1 MTSSIHARLLTPSA
15 SQPVPL
21 TGVSWADGSQSRDD
35 AAQVWAALAGLLAGQ
50 PRMRLSRDGG
60 RNYPTAHERALT
72 KALPSVPAAVRIT
85 ATDGLVSTIC
95 LDLDVASGGKA
106 QVDAD
111 HVIVTRLIGRHGG
124 RWIDDFSPNGG
135 RHVYL
140 PLTERVSFTEARQFV
155 ESLRRRLPSL
165 DASPHQNAAA
175 GCIRTP
181 GSPHKTG
188 GFQVLNMNLNTAYDV
203 ARRRN
208 PASVWEA
215 LCKDLA
221 EELAEVQQ
229 RHGANLVLVE
239 DSEYLPLTAGP
250 RNIPLAKQKTART
263 GHYDNARYGSPSEA
277 RQGVLAS
284 AAAAG
289 WKLTDVMALMKQNV
303 WAGMNSFYARYRPA
317 QRTTALRRDWT
328 KAVAYVGTKQSKN
341 IPNQPGKTYDHK
353 SYTSRKNTQGGLPT
367 SAVGDGLSEHQ
378 FVRTWRNA
386 LHCWEEA
393 SAGKRAGLGYRFLL
407 RALGEAAHKSDS
419 RYIEFGVRSLA
430 LGTGAHHTTVARQL
444 RELSQVEDPMLR
456 LVQEA
461 KGTYGDMYELILPD
475 RFSGRA
481 TAMVWKRGRIHALR
495 PVFRELGIVAAVVY
509 ETVETN
515 DGALTSADMARVARL
530 SPTSVNMA
538 LEVLAAWNLIERRV
552 GAWHVV
558 RGTSLQCL
566 AEYFGVL
573 EDIGQQL
580 ARYRQE
586 RAVWREWLARRVA
599 PSLELLL
606 PDEEYPFW
614 HGDGPPDG
622 ERTLWDLHQFEDVVA

>member
-1 MTSSIHARLLTPSA
+1 MTSSVHARPLTPSA
-15 SQPVPL
+15 SQSVPL
-21 TGVSWADGSQSRDD
+21 IGVSWADGSRSRDE
-35 AAQVWAALAGLLAGQ
+35 AAQAWAALAGLLAGQ
-50 PRMRLSRDGG
+50 PRVRLSRDGG

-85 ATDGLVSTIC
+85 GTDGLVSTIC
-95 LDLDVASGGKA
+95 LDLDVASGGKT

-111 HVIVTRLIGRHGG
+111 HVIVTRLIGQHGG

-140 PLTERVSFTEARQFV
+140 PLAERVSFTEARQFV
-155 ESLRRRLPSL
+155 EALRRRLPSL

-188 GFQVLNMNLNTAYDV
+188 GFQVLSMNLNAAYDV

-208 PASVWEA
+208 PTSVWED
-215 LCKDLA
+215 LCNDLA
-221 EELAEVQQ
+221 EELADVRQ
-229 RHGANLVLVE
+229 RRGANLVLVD

-250 RNIPLAKQKTART
+250 RNIPLEKQRTART
-263 GHYDNARYGSPSEA
+263 GRYDNARYGSPSEA

-303 WAGMNSFYARYRPA
+303 WAGMNSFYARYRAA
-317 QRTTALRRDWT
+317 QRTVALRRDWA
-328 KAVAYVGTKQSKN
+328 KAVAYVGSKRSKN
-341 IPNQPGKTYDHK
+341 TPDQPPKTNDRK
-353 SYTSRKNTQGGLPT
+353 SYTSQLDTQGALPT
-367 SAVGDGLSEHQ
+367 PAGGDGLSEHQ

-386 LHCWEEA
+386 LHYWEEV
-393 SAGKRAGLGYRFLL
+393 SAGTRAGLGYRFLL
-407 RALGEAAHKSDS
+407 RALGEAAHKSGS
-419 RYIEFGVRSLA
+419 RFIEFGVRSLA
-430 LGTGAHHTTVARQL
+430 VGTGGHHTTVARQL
-444 RELSQVEDPMLR
+444 RELSGLEDPMLR

-461 KGTYGDMYELILPD
+461 KGTHGDMYELILPD
-475 RFSGRA
+475 RFSARA
-481 TAMVWKRGRIHALR
+481 GATVWKRGKIHALR
-495 PVFRELGIVAAVVY
+495 PVFRELGVVAAVVY
-509 ETVETN
+509 ETVEAN
-515 DGALTSADMARVARL
+515 DGALISADIARTAHL
-530 SPTSVNMA
+530 SPTSTNTA
-538 LEVLAAWNLIERRV
+538 LEILAAWNLIGRRA
-552 GAWHVV
+552 GQWHVV
-558 RGTSLQCL
+558 RGTSLRRL

-586 RAVWREWLARRVA
+586 RAAWREWLAHRAA
-599 PSLELLL
+599 PGLQLLH
-606 PDEEYPFW
+606 PDEDYPFW
-614 HGDGPPDG
+614 HDAGPPDR